1 MKNYVAM
8 GLIALALQPVWA
20 AENSVDKREVLPL
33 SDVERN
39 LVLSEMRQFVGAL
52 QSINQALAN
61 GDRDTAAQKATEVG
75 MAAAGTV
82 PKELMQKLPVQFRQF
97 GMATH
102 RSFDEF
108 AANIKEF
115 DDPRASF
122 GQMANLMSNCLA
134 CHALF
139 QIR

>member
-1 MKNYVAM
+1 MKSYLTV
-8 GLIALALQPVWA
+8 GLMAVALQPVWA
-20 AENSVDKREVLPL
+20 QESVDKREILPF
-33 SDVERN
+33 SDAERN
-39 LVLSEMRQFVGAL
+39 IVLTEMRQFVGAL
-52 QSINQALAN
+52 QAINQALAN
-61 GDRDTAAQKATEVG
+61 GDRDTAAKKATEVG
-75 MAAAGTV
+75 MAAAGSV
-82 PKELMQKLPVQFRQF
+82 PKELMQKLPMQFRQF

-122 GQMANLMSNCLA
+122 GQLANLMSNCLS
-134 CHALF
+134 CHALY

>member
-1 MKNYVAM
+1 MKSYLTV
-8 GLIALALQPVWA
+8 GLMAVALQPVWA
-20 AENSVDKREVLPL
+20 QESVDKREILPF
-33 SDVERN
+33 SDAERN
-39 LVLSEMRQFVGAL
+39 IVLTEMRQFVGAL
-52 QSINQALAN
+52 QEINQALAN
-61 GDRDTAAQKATEVG
+61 GDRDTAAKKATEVG
-75 MAAAGTV
+75 MAAAGSV
-82 PKELMQKLPVQFRQF
+82 PKELMQKLPMQFRQF

-122 GQMANLMSNCLA
+122 GQLANLMSNCLS
-134 CHALF
+134 CHALY